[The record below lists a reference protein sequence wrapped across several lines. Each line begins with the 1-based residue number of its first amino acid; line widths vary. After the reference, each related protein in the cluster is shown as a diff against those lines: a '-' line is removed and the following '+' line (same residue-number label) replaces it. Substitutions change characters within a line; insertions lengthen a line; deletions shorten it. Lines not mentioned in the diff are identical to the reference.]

1 MKIIK
6 TSLPNDSVLNTSQ
19 KNYDFSDSFE
29 GVFKDSQNIK
39 TIKNKGWFFLIL
51 NWIFTFG
58 DLFNWNLGD
67 LTLLNE
73 FIG

>member
-51 NWIFTFG
+51 N
-58 DLFNWNLGD
+58 
-67 LTLLNE
+67 
-73 FIG
+73 